1 MTVDNSLIRV
11 CIRKFCS
18 SGAFGWEEQAGSVS
32 SFHPGFFFTTSSRG
46 LFFFLLFLFWACFT
60 IPSLEANVLRAMTGP
75 PGIAK
80 GRLRGVGKGAF
91 YVNSLIG
98 IFFMS
103 CSLSFGWHEMSTFV
117 FVYMVEFFLFSLFF
131 CLLSSFLVISTFAK
145 SKKHGKT
152 GLRKPGMLFST
163 LHLLLRYSL
172 FLASHACLVSLP
184 CAFRLCS
191 IT

>member
-1 MTVDNSLIRV
+1 MHSVGRSRLVACRRFIRV
-11 CIRKFCS
+11 
-18 SGAFGWEEQAGSVS
+18 
-32 SFHPGFFFTTSSRG
+32 SFLLHR
-46 LFFFLLFLFWACFT
+46 LAVCCFFLSSSLFLILGMFYYSVFGSECFEGNDR
-60 IPSLEANVLRAMTGP
+60 PSWDSKRQATG
-75 PGIAK
+75 G
-80 GRLRGVGKGAF
+80 GQRRFLCQF
-91 YVNSLIG
+91 SDWD
-98 IFFMS
+98 FFMS

>member
-1 MTVDNSLIRV
+1 MLAFLFCSCSRGLSHGWVCQYEWSGLLSVYVTVDNSLIRV

-46 LFFFLLFLFWACFT
+46 LFFSFFFSFFLFWACFT
-60 IPSLEANVLRAMTGP
+60 IPSLEANVLRAMAGP

-98 IFFMS
+98 IFS
-103 CSLSFGWHEMSTFV
+103 CLAASLFGWHEMSTFV
-117 FVYMVEFFLFSLFF
+117 FVYMVEFYFSFFLFLFIIF
-131 CLLSSFLVISTFAK
+131 ISCYFDICKKAK
-145 SKKHGKT
+145 SME
-152 GLRKPGMLFST
+152 RPD
-163 LHLLLRYSL
+163 
-172 FLASHACLVSLP
+172 
-184 CAFRLCS
+184 
-191 IT
+191 

>member
-1 MTVDNSLIRV
+1 MGFGLSFFVLLQGGFPTVGFVNMNDLDCCQYMLTVDNSLIRV

-98 IFFMS
+98 IFS
-103 CSLSFGWHEMSTFV
+103 CLAASL
-117 FVYMVEFFLFSLFF
+117 
-131 CLLSSFLVISTFAK
+131 LV
-145 SKKHGKT
+145 
-152 GLRKPGMLFST
+152 GM
-163 LHLLLRYSL
+163 R
-172 FLASHACLVSLP
+172 
-184 CAFRLCS
+184 
-191 IT
+191 